1 MPVFVHLNVQG
12 QFADTC
18 SCKVRQ
24 TASEVVPEKSGGHLF
39 VKPSKAEF
47 ML

>member
-1 MPVFVHLNVQG
+1 MPVSVHLNVQG

-18 SCKVRQ
+18 SCKVQQ
-24 TASEVVPEKSGGHLF
+24 TVSVVVPEKCGGHLS
-39 VKPSKAEF
+39 VKPRKAEL